1 MTNQK
6 PAHREFWILQ
16 YDRGVKADVRSYE
29 VKGHIHV
36 IEFSRVLELEQELDN
51 KRGAMTLEL
60 KRLLD
65 ENAQLKAE
73 LGKPYDK
80 ADRLFEN
87 NRKLV
92 AELEAV
98 QEELKLLNE
107 QYAACCA
114 ECQGESEEN
123 FHLRKERDELLKER
137 AAYRTLNSL
146 MADNAEVCELHD
158 DIEALEAKL
167 AEKDAQREKH
177 NQELS
182 DAYKIFQADLDA
194 AIAAKKKAW
203 EGNKQYEILVDSE
216 RAEKNAAL
224 AKAQAMEQALTSAQL
239 VMDQAL
245 YVGSMAYPSLET
257 FVNNAETCANE
268 IREELAKWRGKK

>member
-1 MTNQK
+1 MTTPK
-6 PAHREFWILQ
+6 PAHREFWLQ
-16 YDRGVKADVRSYE
+16 TGEYCE
-29 VKGHIHV
+29 NCKGSDTIFETPNSGIHV
-36 IEFSRVLELEQELDN
+36 IEFSRVLELEQENAEL
-51 KRGAMTLEL
+51 RLEIDTRAKPMVEKL
-60 KRLLD
+60 KA

-73 LGKPYDK
+73 LEKAKSNELTNAVFAADEKLREELTQARAEKEKFKTLLGEARSRIGIFIAQSKSNTLEKRWLNDHLKTAQKDIEKLKALIKLNAENGK

-182 DAYKIFQADLDA
+182 D
-194 AIAAKKKAW
+194 
-203 EGNKQYEILVDSE
+203 
-216 RAEKNAAL
+216 
-224 AKAQAMEQALTSAQL
+224 
-239 VMDQAL
+239 
-245 YVGSMAYPSLET
+245 
-257 FVNNAETCANE
+257 
-268 IREELAKWRGKK
+268 